1 MGGLLARAR
10 QRASGIE
17 VRYTV
22 LLAVGSAYA
31 ALDEWHQSFVPGRN
45 PDIADWLADAAGV
58 AVGYTIVTLVRA
70 LS

>member
-10 QRASGIE
+10 WASRIE
-17 VRYTV
+17 VRHTV
-22 LLAVGSAYA
+22 LLAVGWAYA
-31 ALDEWHQSFVPGRN
+31 VLDEWHQSFVPGRN

-58 AVGYTIVTLVRA
+58 AVGYTIVRA